1 MRFLITYHK
10 DERRVGKVVRE
21 GKTEKMGNWRSRWE
35 RKRDLDRLDPTKDQI
50 DKIYTRPTKKDY
62 IVTKVLGRS
71 PVDGLYFKAVPMKE
85 EPILRSR
92 SKSNKGV
99 ARVRNYKRCLPCSN
113 CEKIL
118 KPKLDSKSIKVYH
131 KKKGK

>member
-1 MRFLITYHK
+1 MRFLVTYHR
-10 DERRVGKVVRE
+10 DERCVGKPVRE
-21 GKTEKMGNWRSRWE
+21 NKMEKMGNWRSRWE
-35 RKRDLDRLDPTKDQI
+35 RKRDLDGKDPRKDHITKI
-50 DKIYTRPTKKDY
+50 FTKGTGKDY
-62 IVTKVLGRS
+62 IVTRVHGVS
-71 PVDGLYFKAVPMKE
+71 PDNLFFKAVPMKE

-99 ARVRNYKRCLPCSN
+99 ASVRNYKQCLPCSN

-118 KPKLDSKSIKVYH
+118 KPKLDSKPNQVYH